1 MKKYGW
7 LLFLAFWLCFIPS
20 FHKAEAAGV
29 NLFLDGKQM
38 NMSGDA
44 SGEMVNGKVM
54 VPLRVIGEQMGY
66 KFEWAPKEYK
76 VTVHKSNADIS
87 MYVGRTTAYVGDK
100 EVQLDSPPLLR
111 GSSTLV
117 PLRFV
122 GEQLGL
128 SVKWDNAGK
137 AVYLQQLAA
146 AEPDKN
152 NSGNTD
158 VSDKGSSKSDEQAA
172 GRDTDKQTDTDTGTG
187 TDAVENTREVDGISF
202 EDGRLMVSADEGS
215 EPSVFTMTN
224 PDRIVVDFKNAK
236 FAEHLKDRYSEGS
249 DGARVIDVDPND
261 DVQFIR
267 FAQFNDGG
275 SAARIVLMLNRAKGY
290 SVAQENGEYV
300 ITLNDSPGAPA
311 DQAVN
316 TPVKPSNPAVPS
328 GQDGRWLVLLD
339 AGHGG
344 KDPGTSGI
352 TGRKEKDFNLAVALK
367 VQERLQGDPNIELV
381 MTRDGD
387 TYPEL
392 AERSSMANSLNAN
405 IFVSIHANSV
415 TKSATSALVNGS
427 ETYYTKADSKELAT
441 VMHKYLVE
449 ATGFKDNGI
458 KVKSLHVTRE
468 TKMPAVL
475 LEAGYLS
482 NAENEAALYSEE
494 TQNRI
499 ADGIVNGLREY
510 LGL

>member
-29 NLFLDGKQM
+29 NLFLDGERL
-38 NMSGDA
+38 NVSGDT

-54 VPLRVIGEQMGY
+54 VPLRVIGEELGY
-66 KFEWAPKEYK
+66 KFEWEPKEYK
-76 VTVHKSNADIS
+76 VIVHKSNADVS
-87 MYVGRTTAYVGDK
+87 MYVGRTTAYVGNE

-137 AVYLQQLAA
+137 AVYLQKLAA
-146 AEPDKN
+146 TEPDKN
-152 NSGNTD
+152 NGGNTD
-158 VSDKGSSKSDEQAA
+158 DTDKNSSSKTDEQAT
-172 GRDTDKQTDTDTGTG
+172 GRDTDAETG
-187 TDAVENTREVDGISF
+187 TDAVENAREVDGISF
-202 EDGRLMVSADEGS
+202 EDGRLIVSADEGS
-215 EPSVFTMTN
+215 DPSVFTMTN
-224 PDRIVVDFKNAK
+224 PERIVVDFKDAK
-236 FAEHLKDRYSEGS
+236 FAEDLKDQYSEGS
-249 DGARVIDVDPND
+249 DGARVIEVNTND
-261 DVQFIR
+261 DVQFLR
-267 FAQFNDGG
+267 FAQFNDGE
-275 SAARIVLMLNRAKGY
+275 SAARIVLMLNGAKGY

-300 ITLNDSPGAPA
+300 ITLNDSPGTPA

-316 TPVKPSNPAVPS
+316 TPAVPSNPAVPS

-344 KDPGTSGI
+344 KDPGTSSI
-352 TGRKEKDFNLAVALK
+352 TGWKEKEFNLAVALK

-381 MTRDGD
+381 LTRDGD

-405 IFVSIHANSV
+405 VFVSIHANSV

-427 ETYYTKADSKELAT
+427 ETYYTKVDSKELAT
-441 VMHKYLVE
+441 VMHKYLLE

-499 ADGIVNGLREY
+499 ADGIVSGLREY